1 MSFDPII
8 FGENLKK
15 SSLTKLEQE
24 AILDQLEALSLEQVY
39 EIDAILKKDIKK
51 QESIFK
57 KAQLKADIIVKN
69 FKKSFTSSLKEAPP
83 HQPTSSPQHQ

>member
-39 EIDAILKKDIKK
+39 EIDAILKKDIAVNNRILKK
-51 QESIFK
+51 
-57 KAQLKADIIVKN
+57 
-69 FKKSFTSSLKEAPP
+69 
-83 HQPTSSPQHQ
+83 